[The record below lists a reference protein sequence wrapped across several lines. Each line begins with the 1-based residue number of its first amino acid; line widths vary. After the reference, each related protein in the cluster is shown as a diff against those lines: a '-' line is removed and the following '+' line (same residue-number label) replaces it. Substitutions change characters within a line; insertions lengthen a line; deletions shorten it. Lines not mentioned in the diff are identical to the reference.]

1 MTVSARARP
10 VVVAD
15 ARPVVAEGLAQA
27 LDRHPRLEAVAVCDA
42 GRLATALAARAG
54 TAVVLLPPA
63 GGDAPVTALL
73 RTDAPPGTTVVLLGA
88 AVGGPWPPGVAVQVL
103 PDGCTAAELADTL
116 ASPGVRPAPVPPP
129 GPAAPADVL
138 DDLTPRQRQVLALL
152 AEGLPTPE
160 IARRMAVSVNTVR
173 THVNVV
179 LHRLG
184 VHSRLRAVAL
194 YADVAGSG
202 RLPPAD
208 DGP

>member
-1 MTVSARARP
+1 VTVPARP

-15 ARPVVAEGLAQA
+15 ARPVVAEGLAAA
-27 LDRHPRLEAVAVCDA
+27 LGAHPRLEAVAVCDPD
-42 GRLATALAARAG
+42 RLTAALAARAG
-54 TAVVLLPPA
+54 TTVVLLPPA
-63 GGDAPVTALL
+63 GGRDPFTALV
-73 RTDAPPGTTVVLLGA
+73 RTAAPAGTTVVLLGA
-88 AVGGPWPPGVAVQVL
+88 GAGGPWPPGVVVQVL
-103 PDGCTAAELADTL
+103 PAGCTATELADAL
-116 ASPGVRPAPVPPP
+116 ASPGGRPASVPAP
-129 GPAAPADVL
+129 GPAVPADVL

-194 YADVAGSG
+194 YADGPGAGH
-202 RLPPAD
+202 LPPVD
-208 DGP
+208 DGA